1 MQIFGFAPRFAPLC
15 YKTVWIYAG
24 LCNKK
29 NKYPRAAKAL
39 ENRKNKDLQLIGR
52 ICRIMVKI
60 LFVCH
65 GNICRSPMAEFVM
78 KDLVNKSGYSED
90 FFIASKATSTE
101 EFGNSPHYGTRNK
114 LKSEGIPMEAHRASQ
129 MDRSDYNKFDYIIGM
144 DAWNYKNILRITGGD
159 PEGKVSLLLDFAGLS
174 RDIADP
180 WYTGNFDKTYE
191 DICKGCEALLHN
203 LLLGN
208 KL

>member
-1 MQIFGFAPRFAPLC
+1 
-15 YKTVWIYAG
+15 
-24 LCNKK
+24 
-29 NKYPRAAKAL
+29 
-39 ENRKNKDLQLIGR
+39 
-52 ICRIMVKI
+52 MVKI

-90 FFIASKATSTE
+90 FFTASKATSTE
-101 EFGNSPHYGTRNK
+101 ELGNSPHYGTRSK
-114 LKSEGIPMEAHRASQ
+114 LKAEGIPMEAHRASQ

-159 PEGKVSLLLDFAGLS
+159 PEGKVSLLLDFAGVS

-203 LLLGN
+203 LILED